1 MTLFIAFS
9 MSSCKKNEGNN
20 TEDLKEYARVN
31 LEFLTDQGN
40 PVSARLKSFA
50 ATTASIENPFASQHV
65 SIPLDEGTILSATLE
80 YVEPERD
87 LSSSLKA
94 SALASTGPLKQASV
108 VNSPLVA
115 GIKYR
120 LVAYTADGD
129 YVKDLVFTSG
139 DESET
144 NFTLDAGEEY
154 HFVCYSVNST
164 SFVPECDKNNLFTA
178 KLETALSANNSLL
191 FYRSASAQ
199 EMAYGNNT
207 VQITLK
213 QKEARIT
220 TIIDASQIGSIS
232 AISGVTFSPNYSAVN
247 IDFGSGN
254 MSYIGS
260 MTNTPVSFP
269 NVGVPQITSLPFAIH
284 NSVETT
290 GALTIGSM
298 TIGADTKGPL
308 VISGLKVVPGA
319 RYNLRITVNK
329 IIVIDDV
336 EWMVGNLKY
345 DPVSGEYSVGQPWE
359 SGQYFQWNALIPLDL
374 FPSGDF
380 SGDRYVFDNDR
391 DPCRKLAGNWKTPS
405 VVEAETIFEDAV
417 CGMYGNTGIRGY
429 YVGPIKMSVR
439 MRFIGRIHTRGIQQR
454 EGIMRYFLS
463 FLMFH
468 QRQGKKLLLRHKA
481 LVRHLLIL
489 YAV

>member
-1 MTLFIAFS
+1 MNIKSTIVVSLMTLFIAFS

-178 KLETALSANNSLL
+178 KLETALSDY
-191 FYRSASAQ
+191 F
-199 EMAYGNNT
+199 E
-207 VQITLK
+207 
-213 QKEARIT
+213 
-220 TIIDASQIGSIS
+220 
-232 AISGVTFSPNYSAVN
+232 
-247 IDFGSGN
+247 
-254 MSYIGS
+254 
-260 MTNTPVSFP
+260 
-269 NVGVPQITSLPFAIH
+269 
-284 NSVETT
+284 
-290 GALTIGSM
+290 
-298 TIGADTKGPL
+298 TKGSPDYDNHRCQPDRKHFCNQWCHL
-308 VISGLKVVPGA
+308 FAELQRSQHRFRFGEYELY
-319 RYNLRITVNK
+319 R
-329 IIVIDDV
+329 
-336 EWMVGNLKY
+336 KY
-345 DPVSGEYSVGQPWE
+345 DEYAGVLSQ
-359 SGQYFQWNALIPLDL
+359 
-374 FPSGDF
+374 
-380 SGDRYVFDNDR
+380 
-391 DPCRKLAGNWKTPS
+391 CRCSTDYQFTL
-405 VVEAETIFEDAV
+405 
-417 CGMYGNTGIRGY
+417 C
-429 YVGPIKMSVR
+429 
-439 MRFIGRIHTRGIQQR
+439 HT
-454 EGIMRYFLS
+454 
-463 FLMFH
+463 
-468 QRQGKKLLLRHKA
+468 
-481 LVRHLLIL
+481 
-489 YAV
+489 